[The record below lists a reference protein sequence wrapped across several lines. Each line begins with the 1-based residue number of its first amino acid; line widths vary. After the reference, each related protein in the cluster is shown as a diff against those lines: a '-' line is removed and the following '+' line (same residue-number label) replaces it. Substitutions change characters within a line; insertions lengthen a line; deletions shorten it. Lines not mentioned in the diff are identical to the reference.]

1 MLSIYQTRQEKNAQT
16 DHCSLHGVYWF
27 LNQHGSGRTR
37 WLLSSPEYS
46 ARGRASFSI
55 LVVLQ
60 SFVLRTMS
68 FSHKL
73 DFQSGYSGFGSMCC
87 KQAARGRSALQWCKL
102 SEVSVE
108 ASEPLGEPAAM
119 HLHSFAWQRGRLKC
133 HSHCRKIFMPSMPC
147 YTALGKTAS
156 ETCVYCL
163 CQEVSK
169 QGFCLASDALRRAVR
184 KLSEVIIVPSLQ
196 ARTER
201 VQNRLTFL
209 DG

>member
-1 MLSIYQTRQEKNAQT
+1 MLSIYQTRQEKNAQA
-16 DHCSLHGVYWF
+16 DHCSVHGVYWF
-27 LNQHGSGRTR
+27 PNQHGSGRTC
-37 WLLSSPEYS
+37 WLLSSPEYT

-60 SFVLRTMS
+60 SFVLRTVS

-87 KQAARGRSALQWCKL
+87 KQAARGRSALQWCEL

-119 HLHSFAWQRGRLKC
+119 HLHSFARQRGRLKC
-133 HSHCRKIFMPSMPC
+133 HSHCRKIFMPSTPC

-169 QGFCLASDALRRAVR
+169 QGFCLASDALRRA
-184 KLSEVIIVPSLQ
+184 LGNS
-196 ARTER
+196 ARLLLFPLCRQEQKEYKTK
-201 VQNRLTFL
+201 
-209 DG
+209 